1 MIAIRSHGVM
11 TAVDLAATGTTGHR
25 STAPAVAL
33 LLGSMLSIQVGAAV
47 STRLFA
53 EVGPA
58 GAAWLRACWA
68 ALAILLIARPT
79 RRWLRAQPRRELAG
93 AVALGAVSAVMSIAF
108 FESIA
113 RIPLA
118 TAVALEFLGP
128 LSLAVLRRT
137 GRWGLLW
144 PALALVGVLCL
155 TRPWQGDINLVGVA
169 LALVAA
175 VCWAG
180 YIVLTQR
187 VGDSF
192 DGVKGLAVAMP
203 ATALAATVVGL
214 SQALGGLSWAVL
226 AQAAWL
232 ALLLPVLPF
241 ALELLALRRL
251 TVAAFGTLMCL
262 EPAFALG
269 VGATV
274 LHQTPRSLQVLGVAF
289 VVTAGIGAQRTGRR

>member
-11 TAVDLAATGTTGHR
+11 AAVDAVTTNRGQ

-33 LLGSMLSIQVGAAV
+33 ILGSMLSVQVGAAA
-47 STRLFA
+47 STRLFDD
-53 EVGPA
+53 VGPA
-58 GAAWLRACWA
+58 GTAWLRACWA
-68 ALAILLIARPT
+68 GLFFIVIARPSL
-79 RRWLRAQPRRELAG
+79 RWLRAQTRRDLAG
-93 AVALGAVSAVMSIAF
+93 AVALGAVSAVMSVAF

-144 PALALVGVLCL
+144 PALALAGVLAL
-155 TRPWQGDINLVGVA
+155 TRPWRGDVNVAGVL
-169 LALVAA
+169 LALLAGVG
-175 VCWAG
+175 WAG
-180 YIVLTQR
+180 YILLTQR

-192 DGVKGLAVAMP
+192 SGVKGLAIAMP
-203 ATALAATVVGL
+203 ASAVAATVIGL
-214 SQALGGLSWAVL
+214 PQALPGLSWAVL

-269 VGATV
+269 VGAT
-274 LHQTPRSLQVLGVAF
+274 LLSQTPHPLQVLGVAF
-289 VVTAGIGAQRTGRR
+289 VVIAGIGAQRTGHR

>member
-1 MIAIRSHGVM
+1 MV
-11 TAVDLAATGTTGHR
+11 TAVDTATSTAPR
-25 STAPAVAL
+25 ASTAPAIGL
-33 LLGSMLSIQVGAAV
+33 IMGSMLSVQVGAAA
-47 STRLFA
+47 STRLFDDI
-53 EVGPA
+53 GPA
-58 GAAWLRACWA
+58 GTAWLRGCWA
-68 ALAILLIARPT
+68 ALAFVLIARPSP
-79 RRWLRAQPRRELAG
+79 RWLRAQSRRDLAG
-93 AVALGAVSAVMSIAF
+93 AVGLGAVSAVMSVSF

-144 PALALVGVLCL
+144 PALALAGVLAL
-155 TRPWQGDINLVGVA
+155 TRPWRGDINLAGVV

-180 YIVLTQR
+180 YILLTQR

-192 DGVKGLAVAMP
+192 SGVKGLAIAMP
-203 ATALAATVVGL
+203 VSAVAAALVGAP
-214 SQALGGLSWAVL
+214 QALPNLTWSIV
-226 AQAAWL
+226 AQGAWL

-241 ALELLALRRL
+241 AMELLALRRL

-262 EPAFALG
+262 EPAIALG
-269 VGATV
+269 VGTLV
-274 LHQTPRSLQVLGVAF
+274 LDQIPAPLQVAGVAF
-289 VVTAGIGAQRTGRR
+289 VVAAGIGAQRSGHRQP

>member
-1 MIAIRSHGVM
+1 M
-11 TAVDLAATGTTGHR
+11 TAVDVAATGTTPRR

-33 LLGSMLSIQVGAAV
+33 LLGSMLSVQVGAAA
-47 STRLFA
+47 STRLFDDI
-53 EVGPA
+53 GPA
-58 GAAWLRACWA
+58 GTAWLRACWA
-68 ALAILLIARPT
+68 ALAFLLIARPT
-79 RRWLRAQPRRELAG
+79 LRWLRAQSRRELAG
-93 AVALGAVSAVMSIAF
+93 AVALGAVSAVMSITF

-128 LSLAVLRRT
+128 LTLAVLRRS
-137 GRWGLLW
+137 GRLGLLW
-144 PALALVGVLCL
+144 PALALVGVLAL
-155 TRPWQGDINLVGVA
+155 TRPWQGEVNVAGVV

-192 DGVKGLAVAMP
+192 DGVKGLAIAMP
-203 ATALAATVVGL
+203 ATAVAATLVGL
-214 SQALGGLSWAVL
+214 PQALGGLSWSVL

-274 LHQTPRSLQVLGVAF
+274 LGQHPHPLQVLGVAF
-289 VVTAGIGAQRTGRR
+289 VVVAGIGAQRTGRR

>member
-1 MIAIRSHGVM
+1 M
-11 TAVDLAATGTTGHR
+11 TAVDVATSTAR
-25 STAPAVAL
+25 RQSTAPAVAL
-33 LLGSMLSIQVGAAV
+33 ILGSMLSVQVGAAA
-47 STRLFA
+47 STRLFDD
-53 EVGPA
+53 VGPA
-58 GAAWLRACWA
+58 GTAWLRGCWA
-68 ALAILLIARPT
+68 ALFFIVIARPSL
-79 RRWLRAQPRRELAG
+79 RWLRAQSRRDLAG
-93 AVALGAVSAVMSIAF
+93 AVALGAVSAVMSVSF

-144 PALALVGVLCL
+144 PVLALVGVLAL
-155 TRPWQGDINLVGVA
+155 TRPWTGGVNVAGVLFA
-169 LALVAA
+169 LLAG

-180 YIVLTQR
+180 YILLTQR

-192 DGVKGLAVAMP
+192 SGVKGLAIAMP
-203 ATALAATVVGL
+203 ASAVAAAVAGL
-214 SQALGGLSWAVL
+214 PQALPGLSWAVL
-226 AQAAWL
+226 AQSAWL

-269 VGATV
+269 VGATL
-274 LHQTPRSLQVLGVAF
+274 LHQTPHPLQVLGVAF
-289 VVTAGIGAQRTGRR
+289 VVIAGIGAQRTGHR

>member
-1 MIAIRSHGVM
+1 MV
-11 TAVDLAATGTTGHR
+11 TAVDIATSTSR
-25 STAPAVAL
+25 RQSTAPAIGL
-33 LLGSMLSIQVGAAV
+33 IMGSMLSVQVGAAA
-47 STRLFA
+47 STRLFDDI
-53 EVGPA
+53 GPA
-58 GAAWLRACWA
+58 GTAWLRGCWA
-68 ALAILLIARPT
+68 ALAFVLIARPSP
-79 RRWLRAQPRRELAG
+79 RWLRAQSRHDL
-93 AVALGAVSAVMSIAF
+93 LGAVGLGVVSAAMSVAF

-144 PALALVGVLCL
+144 PALALAGVLAL
-155 TRPWQGDINLVGVA
+155 TRPWRGDINLVGVA

-175 VCWAG
+175 AGWAG
-180 YIVLTQR
+180 YIILTQR

-192 DGVKGLAVAMP
+192 SGVKGLAIAMP
-203 ATALAATVVGL
+203 VSAVAAAVIGAP
-214 SQALGGLSWAVL
+214 QALPNLTAEILVQG
-226 AQAAWL
+226 AWL

-262 EPAFALG
+262 EPAIALA

-274 LHQTPRSLQVLGVAF
+274 LHQTPHPLQVAGVAF
-289 VVTAGIGAQRTGRR
+289 VVAAGIGAQRSGHR